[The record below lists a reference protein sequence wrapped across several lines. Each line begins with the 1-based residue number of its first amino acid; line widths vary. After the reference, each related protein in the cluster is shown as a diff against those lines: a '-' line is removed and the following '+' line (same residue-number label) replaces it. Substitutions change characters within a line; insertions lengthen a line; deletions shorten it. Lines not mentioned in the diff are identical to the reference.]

1 MWIDV
6 ANLQDSSDSP
16 QAGGASSSKLRG
28 FDRGLRPER
37 ILGATDID
45 GELMLLV
52 KWQNTEEADLVPAK
66 QANVMC
72 PQLVIQFYE
81 ERLTWQT
88 DEDTVSATKKKPSA
102 AAAGEHVEA
111 EPSDG

>member
-1 MWIDV
+1 M
-6 ANLQDSSDSP
+6 LFQDASATAP
-16 QAGGASSSKLRG
+16 ASSAGKSHG
-28 FDRGLRPER
+28 FESGLRPER

-52 KWQNTEEADLVPAK
+52 KWQDSEAADLVPAK

-88 DEDTVSATKKKPSA
+88 DEYAITPAKKKLNAVASEENP
-102 AAAGEHVEA
+102 EA
-111 EPSDG
+111 QANDG